1 MEFKNTFKYHF
12 LFGVIIVAMDVFR
25 NYVTGGFDYFME
37 NFTLGGILYKIT
49 FYATFFGV
57 YAINF
62 LIICPRTLPKK
73 NLVGF
78 ALGQVSLIF
87 IFAGIRY
94 FIEEI
99 LVYNLTGYHNYGER
113 TRRFWYY
120 IFDNS
125 YYSLKVILFST
136 FIYLLFMYLRNQQK
150 IHELKLEQQKAELD
164 VLKMQLEPHFIFNTL
179 NVFYTEL
186 VETQPD
192 TAKGIHKLSE
202 LLRHITYDA
211 HKDFIPLQKELKFIE
226 DYIYLYQ
233 KRFENN
239 LYLDFHVEGDVQQQQ
254 IASLVLIHFVENIF
268 KHGDINNP
276 NHPVEITIKISEEKL
291 VLQTNNKVSNV
302 RNYSTNGIGRENL
315 KKRLDLIYPNQY
327 TYEYKE
333 TDNQY
338 SSHLTIPFV

>member
-1 MEFKNTFKYHF
+1 
-12 LFGVIIVAMDVFR
+12 
-25 NYVTGGFDYFME
+25 
-37 NFTLGGILYKIT
+37 
-49 FYATFFGV
+49 
-57 YAINF
+57 
-62 LIICPRTLPKK
+62 
-73 NLVGF
+73 
-78 ALGQVSLIF
+78 
-87 IFAGIRY
+87 
-94 FIEEI
+94 
-99 LVYNLTGYHNYGER
+99 
-113 TRRFWYY
+113 
-120 IFDNS
+120 
-125 YYSLKVILFST
+125 
-136 FIYLLFMYLRNQQK
+136 MYLRNQQK

-239 LYLDFHVEGDVQQQQ
+239 LYLDFHVEGDAQQQQ